1 MSLKIFCC
9 TIVPRSKGN
18 INSIRDKSVY
28 IGSTIWRTVNFLSA
42 RSEDKKVIS
51 LMSQEAEKFSIKS
64 FVTAR
69 TLLNEWEQN
78 EIISHVN
85 YKCLEPITI

>member
-1 MSLKIFCC
+1 M
-9 TIVPRSKGN
+9 
-18 INSIRDKSVY
+18 INNLI
-28 IGSTIWRTVNFLSA
+28 VNFLSA

-51 LMSQEAEKFSIKS
+51 LMSQEAEKLSIKS
-64 FVTAR
+64 FITAR

-85 YKCLEPITI
+85 YKCLEPIAI